1 MRNFLAFC
9 FCIAAGY
16 AFAQPR
22 YQVFDTRDP
31 KLKSFSVYAQAGT
44 ANYFGDLCPTG
55 DCYSN
60 SKVNF
65 GGGVTYRL
73 NDYFFFNLN
82 AQYYRIGASDIEFGN
97 ASRIKRNLSFRA
109 DNFEVCALANFEFL
123 NYNTFRYLSRK
134 EFPISMFIFTGVGFT
149 TNNPKALYRG
159 EYVAL
164 RPLKTEGVSYG
175 ALAAVLPIGLGIG
188 YKVLD
193 NLSVQLAAGYR
204 FTSTDYLDDVSAN
217 YVDPSTL
224 SPLAQSL
231 AFRGNEVGF
240 AGYGPGSKRGNP
252 GSNDGY
258 MLVNLR
264 VEYDLPNVPF
274 LKLTTRQTTKKSKST
289 ISAPTRQIKSKKQ

>member
-1 MRNFLAFC
+1 MRNFFALC
-9 FCIAAGY
+9 FLVIAAS
-16 AFAQPR
+16 ALAQPR

-31 KLKSFSVYAQAGT
+31 KLKSFSVYLQAGT

-65 GGGVTYRL
+65 GGGVSYRL

-109 DNFEVCALANFEFL
+109 DNFELNFQANFEFL
-123 NYNTFRYLSRK
+123 NYNAFRYMSRK
-134 EFPISMFIFTGVGFT
+134 EFPISMFLFTGFGFT

-164 RPLKTEGVSYG
+164 RPLKTEGKSYG
-175 ALAAVLPIGLGIG
+175 AISAVLPIGLGIG

-193 NLSVQLAAGYR
+193 NLSVQLMAGYR
-204 FTSTDYLDDVSAN
+204 FTATDYLDDVSST
-217 YVDPSTL
+217 YVDPNTL
-224 SPLAQSL
+224 GSSLAQTL

-240 AGYGPGSKRGNP
+240 AGYGPGSQRGNP

-258 MLVNLR
+258 ILVNLR

-274 LKLTTRQTTKKSKST
+274 LKMTSRQTTRKSKST
-289 ISAPTRQIKSKKQ
+289 ISAPTRQVKSKK